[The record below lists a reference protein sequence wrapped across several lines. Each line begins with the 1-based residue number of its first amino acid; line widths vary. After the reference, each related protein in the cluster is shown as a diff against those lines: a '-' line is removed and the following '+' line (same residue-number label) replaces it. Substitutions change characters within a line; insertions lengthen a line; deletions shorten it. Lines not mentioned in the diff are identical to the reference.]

1 MASNGEPKRE
11 EEDEREKLMEIVDVI
26 ADVEAAGY
34 AFSRND
40 SLLPELVVFS
50 TIIVFFGVCVQVY
63 DDFF

>member
-26 ADVEAAGY
+26 ADVKAARY
-34 AFSRND
+34 ALSRND